1 MSRFYNFY
9 YRRKVMKPY
18 AAIDIGT
25 NSIRLLIAYVDKDR
39 IVKCYK
45 DLETTRIGENVDK
58 SGVLSEAA
66 MERSIKAITNFV
78 QRVRQNRIDNLQV
91 IATSAVRDAQNRD
104 AFIQKVKAAA
114 NVDIDVISG
123 EREAYLGFL
132 GVLKGSKDPDE
143 KILVIDIGGGSTELI
158 IGNPAG
164 IQQLMSLNLG
174 AVRMTEKYITVDPI
188 TRAEMEQLIEG
199 IDTVAEDAIKILKK
213 HSVDRVIG
221 IGGTATTLGAMHK
234 KLEVYDREQIHNLDI
249 STQQL
254 KDLWEMVA
262 GSTLTERKQMK
273 GLHPKRAD
281 VITAGITILDR
292 LLTKLGF
299 ASIRISEY
307 DNLEGLVFEQVEK
320 PGF

>member
-1 MSRFYNFY
+1 
-9 YRRKVMKPY
+9 MKPY

-25 NSIRLLIAYVDKDR
+25 NSVRLLIAYVNEDK
-39 IVKCYK
+39 IVQCYK

-58 SGVLSEAA
+58 SGLLSEAA
-66 MERSIKAITNFV
+66 MQRSTEAIVNFV
-78 QRVRQNRIDNLQV
+78 RRAQEAGVDSLEV

-104 AFIQKVKAAA
+104 VFIQKVKAAA

-132 GVLKGSKDPDE
+132 GVLKGSKNPNE

-158 IGNPAG
+158 VGDPSG
-164 IQQLMSLNLG
+164 IQELMSLYLG
-174 AVRMTEKYITVDPI
+174 AVRMTEKYITTDPI
-188 TRAEMEQLIEG
+188 TGIEMEQLIQG
-199 IDTVAEDAIKILKK
+199 IDAVAENAIRILTKY
-213 HSVDRVIG
+213 SVDRVIG

-234 KLEVYDREQIHNLDI
+234 KLEVYDPKQIHNLDI
-249 STQQL
+249 SLQQL
-254 KDLWEMVA
+254 KDLWKVVA

-292 LLTKLGF
+292 LLTKLDF
-299 ASIRISEY
+299 DSIRISEY
-307 DNLEGLVFEQVEK
+307 DNLEGLIFEQAK
-320 PGF
+320 KKRI